1 METLVQIAHAL
12 YKYVDT
18 LQMIEKEYCQTN
30 KSEEI

>member
-18 LQMIEKEYCQTN
+18 LQKIEKEN
-30 KSEEI
+30 NESKKD